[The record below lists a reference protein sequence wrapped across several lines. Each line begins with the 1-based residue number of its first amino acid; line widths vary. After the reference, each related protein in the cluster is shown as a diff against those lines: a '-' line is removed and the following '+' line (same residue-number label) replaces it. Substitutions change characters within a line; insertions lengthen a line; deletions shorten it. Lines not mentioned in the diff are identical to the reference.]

1 MNIIQAPK
9 SLYDKKYYEEDIK
22 TTTLNLSPLPHSI
35 ADVILNLQPLKE
47 SDYVVDFG
55 CGSGSL
61 SILLHHFFR
70 CKVLGIDYSQDAI
83 DFCKKLHSDVCD
95 AKVSFLCSDID
106 DLPMLENVTHV
117 YLADVV
123 EHLYDNELNKLLLII
138 SKWNLNE
145 NFPLLIIHTDN
156 NLYIKFFRPIVDL
169 FMLLFCKT
177 SFLEIC
183 NRNAFEKPRHV
194 NLMSPNQLNKKLLKA
209 GFSRLIIKYPEIT
222 TDRFMS
228 QFPQLVGNLF
238 ISKILIFIYPV
249 IKFFAPSFYTVYQK
263 R

>member
-1 MNIIQAPK
+1 LLDKYFPSIPDPQPTSSTIEFKGTK
-9 SLYDKKYYEEDIK
+9 S
-22 TTTLNLSPLPHSI
+22 T
-35 ADVILNLQPLKE
+35 
-47 SDYVVDFG
+47 
-55 CGSGSL
+55 
-61 SILLHHFFR
+61 
-70 CKVLGIDYSQDAI
+70 I

-194 NLMSPNQLNKKLLKA
+194 NLMSPNQLNKKLLH
-209 GFSRLIIKYPEIT
+209 FIKK
-222 TDRFMS
+222 DCVFK
-228 QFPQLVGNLF
+228 QL
-238 ISKILIFIYPV
+238 
-249 IKFFAPSFYTVYQK
+249 Q
-263 R
+263 